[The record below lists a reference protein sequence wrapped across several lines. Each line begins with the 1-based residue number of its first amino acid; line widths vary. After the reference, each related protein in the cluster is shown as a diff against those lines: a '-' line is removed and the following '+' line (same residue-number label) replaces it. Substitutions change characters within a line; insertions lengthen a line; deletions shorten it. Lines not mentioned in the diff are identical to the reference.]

1 MKQSEKIE
9 EYILIRFQLRKEI
22 DNINKIIEYYN
33 SLLVNTR
40 NKYFEMD
47 KLIEETEKEI

>member
-1 MKQSEKIE
+1 MKQPEKIE
-9 EYILIRFQLRKEI
+9 EYILIKFQLRKEM
-22 DNINKIIEYYN
+22 DKINNVLEFYN

-47 KLIEETEKEI
+47 KLIEETEKK

>member
-1 MKQSEKIE
+1 MKQSKKIE

-33 SLLVNTR
+33 SLLVEIR
-40 NKYFEMD
+40 NSYFGIQ
-47 KLIEETEKEI
+47 KLIDDKKY